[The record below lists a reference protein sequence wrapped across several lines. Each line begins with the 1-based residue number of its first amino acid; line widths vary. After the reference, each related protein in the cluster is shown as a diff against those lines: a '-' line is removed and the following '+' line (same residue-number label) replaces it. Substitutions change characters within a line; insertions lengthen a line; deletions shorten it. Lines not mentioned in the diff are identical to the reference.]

1 MIKNISIILPARNEA
16 LNLKLII
23 PALLRSYDQNILE
36 IIVVDDCSNDNTN
49 TVVNHLQKRY
59 TKLHIYHRQQK
70 PGLGLAVKY
79 GIDKISRKATH
90 VLFMDSDFLINIS
103 DIAKFIGNFDGLDGI
118 VGSRFINKE
127 SLEHYPMYKYIAN
140 RTYQWL
146 AKIFLGVK
154 HSDLT
159 NNLKLYKK
167 SLVMKIYPYLTAP
180 DFAFNAQLG
189 FYPVLMGAKIGQ
201 VPVRWRERTK
211 YMGRSKFKI
220 LKVGP
225 SYAKVLLQLL
235 SFRMKN
241 HN

>member
-1 MIKNISIILPARNEA
+1 MIENISIILPARNEA
-16 LNLKLII
+16 INLKSII
-23 PALLRSYDQNILE
+23 PALLQKYDKNILE
-36 IIVVDDCSNDNTN
+36 IIVINDCSSDDTN
-49 TVVNHLQKRY
+49 TVVDYLQKKHS
-59 TKLHIYHRQQK
+59 KLHIYHRHQK
-70 PGLGLAVKY
+70 PGVGLAVKY
-79 GIDKISRKATH
+79 GIDKISQQAKY

-103 DIAKFIGNFDGLDGI
+103 DIAKFLGNFDGLDGI
-118 VGSRFINKE
+118 VGSRFMNKE
-127 SLEHYPMYKYIAN
+127 SLEHYPLYKYIAN
-140 RTYQWL
+140 RAYQWL

-159 NNLKLYKK
+159 NNFKLYKK
-167 SLVMKIYPYLTAP
+167 SLVMKIYPHLTAS

-211 YMGRSKFKI
+211 QMGISKFKI

-235 SFRMKN
+235 SFRIKKS
-241 HN
+241 